1 MPLDPHTPL
10 PLYRQLA
17 DLLRGHIL
25 SGSMKPG
32 DRLEPHRELAVRHG
46 VSLITVKRA
55 LTELIREGLLYSRP
69 GKGTFV
75 ATARPVRAEVGGKT
89 IGLVLSDLTSPF
101 FSMVLHSIEEHAFR
115 HGLSLLL
122 SNSAIQQERE
132 ESQIRHFRSIGAGG
146 LIIASMTH
154 EYRATATIRELHSS
168 GYPFVMVSYLSDPE
182 IAFVGTDHVLG
193 GEQAARHLLSLGYTT
208 FGYINGETGNQV
220 GDLRREGFFRAL
232 REHGCHCPPEWEFR
246 LRRRGER
253 FDEDSGFEIGREF
266 ARLASRP
273 RAVFAY
279 NDLAAL
285 GFEKGV
291 LEAGLDIPG
300 DVALVGFD
308 GIERGA
314 YAPVPLTT
322 IRQPVEEI
330 GAAAVTMLVRR
341 MGGGSPPIR
350 SIVPAS
356 LIVRGSCGAAVARDE
371 AHRTYS
377 KHQ

>member
-1 MPLDPHTPL
+1 MPLDPHSPL

-17 DLLRGHIL
+17 DLLRSRVLAGAL
-25 SGSMKPG
+25 KPG
-32 DRLEPHRELAVRHG
+32 DRLEPHSDLAARYA
-46 VSLITVKRA
+46 VSLITVKRSLA
-55 LTELIREGLLYSRP
+55 ELIREGLLYSRP

-75 ATARPVRAEVGGKT
+75 AATRPSPAKVQGRT
-89 IGLVLSDLTSPF
+89 IGLVLSDLKSPF

-122 SNSAIQQERE
+122 SNSAVQQERE

-154 EYRATATIRELHSS
+154 EYRATATIRELHST
-168 GYPFVMVSYLSDPE
+168 GYPYVMVSYLSDPE
-182 IAFVGTDHVLG
+182 IPFVGTDHVQG
-193 GEQAARHLLSLGYTT
+193 GYRAALHLLSLGYTAI
-208 FGYINGETGNQV
+208 GYINGETGNQV

-232 REHGCHCPPEWEFR
+232 REHGCRCPPEWEFR
-246 LRRRGER
+246 LRRRGEW
-253 FDEDSGFEIGREF
+253 FDEDSGFEIGRHF
-266 ARLASRP
+266 VQLPIRP

-285 GFEKGV
+285 GFERAV

-300 DVALVGFD
+300 DVALIGFD

-322 IRQPVEEI
+322 VRQPVEEI
-330 GAAAVTMLVRR
+330 GATAVNVLVQR
-341 MGGGSPPIR
+341 MGGGAPPIR
-350 SIVPAS
+350 SIVPAA
-356 LIVRGSCGAAVARDE
+356 LVVRRSCGAAAGSDPV
-371 AHRTYS
+371 RTE
-377 KHQ
+377 QE